1 MFSWLIE
8 VFIFLL
14 PTWVWPCM
22 AVLGVAGYALSGVL
36 ANVPQLKGHSLVV
49 KLACAAMIFIGIFM
63 YGGAGVAEIYQARV
77 QELQS
82 KIAVAEQAS
91 KDATHEVQTKV
102 VEHTKI
108 IRKTKTEYL
117 NRIQVVEKQ
126 LDAECPGLAPD
137 VVDIL
142 NKAARNPFSD
152 YNQ

>member
-1 MFSWLIE
+1 
-8 VFIFLL
+8 
-14 PTWVWPCM
+14 
-22 AVLGVAGYALSGVL
+22 
-36 ANVPQLKGHSLVV
+36 
-49 KLACAAMIFIGIFM
+49 MIFVGIFM

-77 QELQS
+77 KELQS

-91 KDATHEVQTKV
+91 KDATHEVQTRV

-108 IRKTKTEYL
+108 IKKTKTEYL

-126 LDAECPGLAPD
+126 LDAECPGLATD